1 MDCTEECLDLNCTRA
16 CVAAATPEALEAAQ
30 PLDECIFTE
39 NQCESRDSDCAIE
52 NCGDLL
58 TACVGE
64 PECGNGR
71 REAGESC
78 DDGNRRDGDECP
90 ADCQSVQR
98 AVCGD
103 GRLDAGEGCDDGNTL
118 PNDGCDARCGVGDP
132 FVIWMRGTSAVSRSI
147 AV

>member
-1 MDCTEECLDLNCTRA
+1 MGDSIALNSWIAPKNASIQHTRA

-90 ADCQSVQR
+90 ADCQSVQQ

-103 GRLDAGEGCDDGNTL
+103 GRLDAGEGCDDGTPCPMTVAML
-118 PNDGCDARCGVGDP
+118 AVE
-132 FVIWMRGTSAVSRSI
+132 SAPS
-147 AV
+147 